1 MEDANRWNVLKEKL
15 EEFMYG
21 DKGIITTAF
30 ADENLSTY
38 ILDTN
43 QIIKL
48 LKDLKELEKQQKGLT
63 ENQKKQ
69 LNILKDRFLEVENG
83 KNNVDEMYQEIRR
96 IYENIEEY

>member
-15 EEFMYG
+15 EKFMYG

>member
-30 ADENLSTY
+30 TDENLSTY